1 MPAKAQYDKR
11 FGHLAFR
18 DCNRASAYCYKGGN
32 IRKIRYFTFRCW
44 AIGVETDATCL
55 TCHNLQDSMNE
66 IPVCFLAKKKC
77 TFLLMRTFIREKYVQ
92 VKSRLSS
99 RWQLLYWSFSR
110 HTHKRTKKPQ
120 KEYITKISVL
130 NKIRTRTISDI
141 NNVRYTYHFAFFIPL
156 RIL

>member
-18 DCNRASAYCYKGGN
+18 DRNRASAYCYKGGN

-66 IPVCFLAKKKC
+66 IPVCFLAQKKMH
-77 TFLLMRTFIREKYVQ
+77 FLINENLYSRKIRSSKITFIFKVANFYTDLSVGTHTNEQKNK
-92 VKSRLSS
+92 KS
-99 RWQLLYWSFSR
+99 
-110 HTHKRTKKPQ
+110 T
-120 KEYITKISVL
+120 
-130 NKIRTRTISDI
+130 
-141 NNVRYTYHFAFFIPL
+141 
-156 RIL
+156 